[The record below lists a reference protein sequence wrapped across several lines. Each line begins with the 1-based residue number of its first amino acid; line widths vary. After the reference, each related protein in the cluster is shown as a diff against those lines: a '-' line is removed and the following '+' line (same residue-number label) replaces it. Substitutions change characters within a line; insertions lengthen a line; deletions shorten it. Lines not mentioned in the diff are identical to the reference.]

1 MLRVDKDVFWFCT
14 VKSDI
19 RDIDKSEF
27 VYLILNNH
35 CIYRAFRHLCFRY
48 LCIFPCFC
56 PYEQLQGKVFYPPTT
71 LSSNPAV
78 VRFASLVA

>member
-27 VYLILNNH
+27 AENNKVMKTIYLIGGTMGV
-35 CIYRAFRHLCFRY
+35 
-48 LCIFPCFC
+48 
-56 PYEQLQGKVFYPPTT
+56 GKTTVCQKMKETLPNAVFWTVTGVGMPIR
-71 LSSNPAV
+71 L
-78 VRFASLVA
+78 R

>member
-27 VYLILNNH
+27 AKVKSNEKEMENNILGTITCHFYCWFYLFNH
-35 CIYRAFRHLCFRY
+35 FEKNICHSFICYYYIDDRM
-48 LCIFPCFC
+48 
-56 PYEQLQGKVFYPPTT
+56 
-71 LSSNPAV
+71 V
-78 VRFASLVA
+78 VV

>member
-27 VYLILNNH
+27 
-35 CIYRAFRHLCFRY
+35 
-48 LCIFPCFC
+48 
-56 PYEQLQGKVFYPPTT
+56 EDM
-71 LSSNPAV
+71 
-78 VRFASLVA
+78 AS

>member
-27 VYLILNNH
+27 
-35 CIYRAFRHLCFRY
+35 IYNKICEGL
-48 LCIFPCFC
+48 
-56 PYEQLQGKVFYPPTT
+56 
-71 LSSNPAV
+71 V
-78 VRFASLVA
+78 VK

>member
-27 VYLILNNH
+27 VESRSIHIKEDKQNSYQKGEL
-35 CIYRAFRHLCFRY
+35 
-48 LCIFPCFC
+48 
-56 PYEQLQGKVFYPPTT
+56 
-71 LSSNPAV
+71 
-78 VRFASLVA
+78 